1 MKKVLVVLLVIVVA
15 AGAFLFIPRGAVVEA
30 VNAAVLAVLNA
41 GVDAQRTGEPEFGPA
56 FDGDVFATGD
66 VVRSDENGRAVL
78 TFFDG
83 STISVDPS
91 SRVRVVSLV
100 KTSDGGIQL
109 LLEQT
114 AGRTWASVATLV
126 SPSSKFEIKTPSMTA
141 TVRGTAFETIVETVN
156 GQVVT
161 TIRTDEGEVVAQA
174 VAGGQVSIPAGQQ
187 ASVQQGQQA
196 PAAAQPQPPTPKLRF
211 SAPAGAGFTVIDP
224 RGLQCGSSAGA
235 VQRQIPKCEVQTGAG
250 QTVTIGEVVAGVYSL
265 VLTAAQPLQN
275 ATVVADGLGVAAT
288 DFSTKFTH
296 TLNVGDLVRTT
307 LPLAIAGG
315 KLASGGF
322 SPAEVITSVCGA
334 GATGRIFSGGTLDER
349 ISLLLGYGAE
359 SKGQPVALVL
369 TSKELTDLAV
379 EGAAGQQLPANVSD
393 IGVNID
399 NAGLHASAKLAAG
412 PLNLTAKADI
422 VAGQQNG
429 KLILKMRDID
439 AGILPAPL
447 KQEILT
453 RVNTALAGSGERIPL
468 VVQRVAFRPGCLAII
483 GSTPK

>member
-1 MKKVLVVLLVIVVA
+1 M
-15 AGAFLFIPRGAVVEA
+15 
-30 VNAAVLAVLNA
+30 
-41 GVDAQRTGEPEFGPA
+41 
-56 FDGDVFATGD
+56 
-66 VVRSDENGRAVL
+66 
-78 TFFDG
+78 
-83 STISVDPS
+83 
-91 SRVRVVSLV
+91 
-100 KTSDGGIQL
+100 
-109 LLEQT
+109 
-114 AGRTWASVATLV
+114 
-126 SPSSKFEIKTPSMTA
+126 
-141 TVRGTAFETIVETVN
+141 
-156 GQVVT
+156 
-161 TIRTDEGEVVAQA
+161 
-174 VAGGQVSIPAGQQ
+174 
-187 ASVQQGQQA
+187 
-196 PAAAQPQPPTPKLRF
+196 
-211 SAPAGAGFTVIDP
+211 
-224 RGLQCGSSAGA
+224 
-235 VQRQIPKCEVQTGAG
+235 QTGAG

-288 DFSTKFTH
+288 DFSTKFTR

-334 GATGRIFSGGTLDER
+334 EATGRIFSGGTLDER

-359 SKGQPVALVL
+359 SKGQPAALVL
-369 TSKELTDLAV
+369 TSKELTELAV